1 MKKISVQDLWSKA
14 AGTLKRFPFVMASA
28 LICTV
33 VVIYLNEYDEY
44 TDWIKTLAFT
54 SCLAVPLFTGLKF
67 LSERKQF
74 SMTNNIIAHSVG
86 ILLLLLHFFFF
97 EQTEADYIQF
107 GMYMVAGVLF
117 VSVAPYF
124 QENSR
129 IGFWQYNKIL
139 ILQLLLSGFFTTVLY
154 IGLSVAILGSDK
166 LLGIEWDYKIYFKL
180 WIALLG
186 VFNTWL
192 FLANTPNDFN
202 LVDKTDKYEKLIK
215 IFAQFVLIPIAGI
228 YFIILYA
235 YGAKIIFNWE
245 LPDGWVSGLVL
256 GYAGVGLLARLL
268 LYPIREQADKKWVSI
283 VSKTFTISVFPL
295 LLLASVGVYR
305 RVLDYGITEPRY
317 FLIILIAWLFFI
329 SLYFLFSKQEKIKL
343 IPLSLLVLTLITSVG
358 PWGAFSVS
366 TNSQIDRFM
375 EIYSDKEQRS
385 GVLISNDLT
394 GNEINSNLESIIY
407 YLDDRGTLGD
417 LKERIIEE
425 NPDLAEKITDSLSA
439 RKLKSVLNIKK
450 NKSNFEAYHTK
461 RDELSY
467 IGNKLYFIDDVTN
480 TSGFEENDFEG
491 NQCSARIKYSKET
504 HFLFVDFTS
513 EKFGLSN
520 IHFSVDMKSI
530 FSEIRS
536 KHKDNDRMPRY
547 IKHVDHEDATMTL
560 IISNLRGNIFDDS
573 ETIKSLEDFHA
584 DILIRVK

>member
-1 MKKISVQDLWSKA
+1 MKKISVQDLWNKA
-14 AGTLKRFPFVMASA
+14 AGTLKRFPFVLAFA
-28 LICTV
+28 LICT
-33 VVIYLNEYDEY
+33 IADINLNEYDDDA
-44 TDWIKTLAFT
+44 DWIKRLAFT

-74 SMTNNIIAHSVG
+74 SITSNIIAHAVG
-86 ILLLLLHFFFF
+86 ILLLLLHYFFF

-107 GMYMVAGVLF
+107 GMYMVAGVFF

-124 QENSR
+124 QESSR

-139 ILQLLLSGFFTTVLY
+139 ILQLLLSGFFTSVLY
-154 IGLSVAILGSDK
+154 IGLSVAILGSDE
-166 LLGIEWDYKIYFKL
+166 LLGIEWGYKIYFEL

-192 FLANTPNDFN
+192 FLANTPSDFDI
-202 LVDKTDKYEKLIK
+202 VDKTEKYEKLIK
-215 IFAQFVLIPIAGI
+215 VFAQFVLIPIAGI

-235 YGAKIIFNWE
+235 YGAKIIVNWE
-245 LPDGWVSGLVL
+245 LPNGWVSGLVL

-268 LYPIREQADKKWVSI
+268 LYPIREQADKKWVNI

-317 FLIILIAWLFFI
+317 FLIILIAWLLFI

-343 IPLSLLVLTLITSVG
+343 IPLSLLVVTLITSVG

-375 EIYSDKEQRS
+375 RVYSDNEQRS
-385 GVLISNDLT
+385 DTLISNDLT
-394 GNEINSNLESIIY
+394 ANEINANLRSISF
-407 YLDDRGTLGD
+407 YLDEQGTLD
-417 LKERIIEE
+417 ELKERLIEE
-425 NPDLAEKITDSLSA
+425 KPDLADKITESLSVSE
-439 RKLKSVLNIKK
+439 LMSVLDITKS
-450 NKSNFEAYHTK
+450 KSNKEYYNSG
-461 RDELSY
+461 RDELTY
-467 IGNKLYFIDDVTN
+467 LGDNLYFIDMASRYPGQHNRTYK
-480 TSGFEENDFEG
+480 GEN
-491 NQCSARIKYSKET
+491 CSAGVIYQDED
-504 HFLFVDFTS
+504 FILNVDFTS
-513 EKFGLSN
+513 ERFGLSD
-520 IHFSVDMKSI
+520 IRFSVDMKNI

-536 KHKDNDRMPRY
+536 KYGDNNSMPRY
-547 IKHVDHEDATMTL
+547 IKHVDHEAAIMTL
-560 IISNLRGNIFDDS
+560 ILSNINGKTFEDS
-573 ETIKSLEDFHA
+573 GTIQSLGGFET